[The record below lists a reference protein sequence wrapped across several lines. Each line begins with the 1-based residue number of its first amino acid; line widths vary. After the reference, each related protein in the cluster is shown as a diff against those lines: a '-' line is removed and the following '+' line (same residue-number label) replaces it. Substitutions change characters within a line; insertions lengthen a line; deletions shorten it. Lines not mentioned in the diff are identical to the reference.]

1 MTKVT
6 EFFRTFCTNYCL
18 KQKWCWHIT
27 GIDWYWI
34 LFSQQI
40 KTSHYIFC
48 SWWGGNEWQTFSRTS
63 AVKWG
68 KLLLTLSPGSPGEPG
83 GPCNP
88 GVPGRPWDHTDRD
101 THALSI
107 LYPKLLL
114 TSIPTAVSQTIYLPN
129 KSIEASKRNKP
140 QNKIPPQLFYF
151 RHTRTHGDRNI
162 HSFMNKYTFWL
173 CPPRQALLAIRL
185 MLFP

>member
-1 MTKVT
+1 MHKINFAALPSPLYSRRHTSYCVCQLT
-6 EFFRTFCTNYCL
+6 VGAELNDYSHRIFFRTFCTNYYL

-27 GIDWYWI
+27 RINWYWI

-40 KTSHYIFC
+40 KTSHNIFS
-48 SWWGGNEWQTFSRTS
+48 SWWGGNEWQTFSRML

-68 KLLLTLSPGSPGEPG
+68 ELLLTLSPWSPGEPG

-88 GVPGRPWDHTDRD
+88 GVPGRPWDHTHRD

-114 TSIPTAVSQTIYLPN
+114 TSIPPAVSQAMYLPN
-129 KSIEASKRNKP
+129 KSIKGSKRNKP
-140 QNKIPPQLFYF
+140 QNTP
-151 RHTRTHGDRNI
+151 
-162 HSFMNKYTFWL
+162 
-173 CPPRQALLAIRL
+173 
-185 MLFP
+185 